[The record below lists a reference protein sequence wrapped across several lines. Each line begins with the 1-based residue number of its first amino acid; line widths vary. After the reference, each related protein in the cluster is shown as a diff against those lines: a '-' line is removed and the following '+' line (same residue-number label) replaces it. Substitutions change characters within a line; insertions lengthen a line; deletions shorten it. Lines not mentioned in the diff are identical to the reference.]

1 MPRIDTLK
9 AFRRLRDEAA
19 FSEKEAEAIV
29 DLFRDVEATRSDTLA
44 AFRHLREKGGFSEKQ
59 ADAIVGVFTDAFG
72 GGAPR

>member
-9 AFRRLRDEAA
+9 AFRRLRGP

-44 AFRHLREKGGFSEKQ
+44 AFHHLRDKGGFSEKE
-59 ADAIVGVFTDAFG
+59 AGAIMDVFTDAFG
-72 GGAPR
+72 GAAPR

>member
-9 AFRRLRDEAA
+9 AFRQLRDA

-29 DLFRDVEATRSDTLA
+29 DLFRDVEATLSDTLA
-44 AFRHLREKGGFSEKQ
+44 AFRHLRDKGGFSEKQ
-59 ADAIVGVFTDAFG
+59 ADAIIDVFTDAFG